1 MSKNLGNFGS
11 FLSDGHQ
18 EQQRATTKE
27 QREAPI
33 AKDDGSTSKRTG
45 SSTTSK
51 GLRQG
56 LTRATFIAQ
65 AEKIE
70 ALKALAWYERKKVQ
84 DIFDD
89 MLNVY
94 FESKGNKVK
103 KAVTEYNKTK

>member
-1 MSKNLGNFGS
+1 MSKDLGNFGS

-18 EQQRATTKE
+18 EQQRADIKE
-27 QREAPI
+27 HREDTI
-33 AKDDGSTSKRTG
+33 KDDGSTSKRTG
-45 SSTTSK
+45 SSTSK
-51 GLRQG
+51 GLHQG

-65 AEKIE
+65 AEKVE

-94 FESKGNKVK
+94 FESKGKEEVK
-103 KAVTEYNKTK
+103 KAVKGYNKTK

>member
-1 MSKNLGNFGS
+1 MSKELGNFGS

-18 EQQRATTKE
+18 EQQRADIKE
-27 QREAPI
+27 NREDTI
-33 AKDDGSTSKRTG
+33 KDDGSTSKGTG

-51 GLRQG
+51 GLHQG

-65 AEKIE
+65 AEKVE

-94 FESKGNKVK
+94 FESKGKEVK
-103 KAVTEYNKTK
+103 KAVTEYKHNKK